1 MNQEMKKQL
10 ETVINATVSEDTQA
24 AKDAFHAYI
33 TAKTQQIL
41 LGEAEDC
48 DKDMDDE
55 DEDESEDDEDES
67 EDDDSD
73 DKPAFLKKVKNLK
86 RMKKKNN

>member
-41 LGEAEDC
+41 LGEADDC
-48 DKDMDDE
+48 DKDDMDE
-55 DEDESEDDEDES
+55 
-67 EDDDSD
+67 DDSD
-73 DKPAFLKKVKNLK
+73 EDSDDKKPAFLKKG
-86 RMKKKNN
+86 KKNKKEDKDEDDE

>member
-41 LGEAEDC
+41 LGEADDC
-48 DKDMDDE
+48 DKDDMDE
-55 DEDESEDDEDES
+55 
-67 EDDDSD
+67 DDSD
-73 DKPAFLKKVKNLK
+73 EDDSDEDSDDKKPAFLKKG
-86 RMKKKNN
+86 KKNKKEDKDEDDE

>member
-10 ETVINATVSEDTQA
+10 ETVINATVNEDTQA

-41 LGEAEDC
+41 LGESDDS
-48 DKDMDDE
+48 DKDDV
-55 DEDESEDDEDES
+55 
-67 EDDDSD
+67 DDDSD
-73 DKPAFLKKVKNLK
+73 DDKDDKKPAFLKKG
-86 RMKKKNN
+86 KKDKKEDKDEDDE